1 MPDRNIVVI
10 GSSGAIGNA
19 LTARLA
25 VSRPDAT
32 VHAFSRKH
40 MDFPYANVVARELD
54 YLDESALEAASAIAA
69 GRGPLDLVIVA
80 TGMLHDSDIMPEKSL
95 RDLSYEGFRRLFE
108 VNAVLPAMVAKYF
121 IPQLWKD
128 GRAAFAALT
137 ARVGSISDNR
147 LGGWYAYRASK
158 AALNMVIR
166 NTAIETAR
174 RRREAIVVG
183 LHPGTVDSG
192 LSRPF
197 QGNVPESQLF
207 SPEYSAKR
215 MLEVLDRL
223 TPADSGYCFAWDGGR
238 IEP

>member
-1 MPDRNIVVI
+1 MPGGNMVVI

-25 VSRPDAT
+25 ASRPECT
-32 VHAFSRKH
+32 VHALSRKR
-40 MDFPYANVVARELD
+40 MDFPYDNVVARGLD

-69 GRGPLDLVIVA
+69 ERGPLDLVIVA
-80 TGMLHDSDIMPEKSL
+80 TGLLHDAGVMPEKSL

-108 VNAVLPAMVAKYF
+108 VNAALPAMIAKYF
-121 IPQLWKD
+121 IPRLRRD
-128 GRAAFAALT
+128 GRATFAALT
-137 ARVGSISDNR
+137 ARVGSVSDNR

-166 NTAIETAR
+166 NIAIETAR
-174 RRREAIVVG
+174 RRREAVVVG

-197 QGNVPESQLF
+197 QGNVPESRLF
-207 SPEYSAKR
+207 SPEYSARR

-223 TPADSGYCFAWDGGR
+223 TPADSGHCFAWDGGR